1 MIDEAKNLLN
11 HNWEEEERLLIQKVI
26 DNLIYYKKFIP
37 NSLKGDVQ
45 SILNMANKIKVDYDN
60 LLNLKLTC
68 TCKVEEE
75 IIEEIIEEKTIQE
88 ETIETIETEKLY
100 CNHDTMDC
108 ECIEIGP
115 TF

>member
-45 SILNMANKIKVDYDN
+45 SILNMANKIKIDYDN
-60 LLNLKLTC
+60 LVESNQKC
-68 TCKVEEE
+68 ICKE
-75 IIEEIIEEKTIQE
+75 TPQIQE
-88 ETIETIETEKLY
+88 KIIQEETIETEKLY